1 MVSMVG
7 MPELGRLLNNRWI
20 QLRAVNKRANRV
32 FSSFQG
38 PPQVGH
44 AESFEMKGKDS
55 RFARPAW
62 TADRSLN
69 RRLIQSPGG
78 PAGGGETST
87 RFFILIS
94 TTLRP
99 TRAKRFKSRN
109 EKRKR
114 VKEACSRTVSHAEE
128 RMRRLKALYTL
139 PHLHIDPPRR
149 SREKK
154 RNKK

>member
-38 PPQVGH
+38 PPEDAH

-78 PAGGGETST
+78 PAGGG
-87 RFFILIS
+87 LIES
-94 TTLRP
+94 FLLFYLSFT
-99 TRAKRFKSRN
+99 
-109 EKRKR
+109 
-114 VKEACSRTVSHAEE
+114 
-128 RMRRLKALYTL
+128 Y
-139 PHLHIDPPRR
+139 
-149 SREKK
+149 
-154 RNKK
+154 